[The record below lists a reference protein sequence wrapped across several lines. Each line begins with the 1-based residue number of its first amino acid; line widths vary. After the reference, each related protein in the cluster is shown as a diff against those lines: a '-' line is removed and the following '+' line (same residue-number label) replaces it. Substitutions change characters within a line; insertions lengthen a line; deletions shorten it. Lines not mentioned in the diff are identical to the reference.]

1 MFNLGLVEFLL
12 IFFFVVLFVKPEDIP
27 KVSKNAGLLYRKVC
41 RYFYNLKYELSELSE
56 IEDKSSLTKKVI
68 KKRFDEVPKSPK
80 RIKK

>member
-27 KVSKNAGLLYRKVC
+27 KVSKNAGLLYRKVY

-56 IEDKSSLTKKVI
+56 IEDKSSLKKKVI
-68 KKRFDEVPKSPK
+68 KKKFDEVPKSPK